1 MQSKEMIAFLPAE
14 WVDWEEKEIA
24 VKIQVFDR
32 PVQNILY
39 NQSENNEKIHRFELK
54 SPYELITAK
63 LIRQLDKTDFSD
75 NEESKDNEE
84 KPNNYFSQLAKKK
97 GIKR

>member
-1 MQSKEMIAFLPAE
+1 MIAFLPAE
-14 WVDWEEKEIA
+14 WVDGEEKEIA
-24 VKIQVFDR
+24 VKIQVVDR

-39 NQSENNEKIHRFELK
+39 NQSENNEKIRRFELK